1 MESCNLDDGTALDL
15 DISDEEDD
23 TPNGFAGV
31 SSDEDNH
38 DNSRV
43 RNFSVRT
50 GVLDEKAAATQA
62 LGAFAAHTKAAF
74 SPYPCSFIC
83 NTLSFFN
90 FVFQLTCYSTATSPS
105 AWMCFKDMLAI
116 FMRMYDSKQ

>member
-1 MESCNLDDGTALDL
+1 MDIDD
-15 DISDEEDD
+15 SEDEGD
-23 TPNGFAGV
+23 TPNGFGGV

-38 DNSRV
+38 DNRRV

-74 SPYPCSFIC
+74 SPYPW
-83 NTLSFFN
+83 FFVGLPP
-90 FVFQLTCYSTATSPS
+90 FLISIACFKLTSYSTATCQI
-105 AWMCFKDMLAI
+105 AWMCSKDMLGI
-116 FMRMYDSKQ
+116 FMRMYDFKQ